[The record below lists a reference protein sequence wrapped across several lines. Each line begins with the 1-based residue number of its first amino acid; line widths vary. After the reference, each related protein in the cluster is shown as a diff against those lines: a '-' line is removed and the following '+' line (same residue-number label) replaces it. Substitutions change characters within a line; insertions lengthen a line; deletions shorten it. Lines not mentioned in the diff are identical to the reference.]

1 MRKFTKENV
10 EEGMEIPGKTK
21 NKTPFSRF
29 SSVTQSRPTL
39 F

>member
-10 EEGMEIPGKTK
+10 EEGMKIPGKTK
-21 NKTPFSRF
+21 NRTPFSQF

-39 F
+39 L